1 VDLLQKFQKNWG
13 GELTKEQY
21 DIYIENR
28 NHNPHKIDYLY
39 RCLYT
44 GAGEEYQLEGQF
56 NCSIKELKEL
66 YPGVHHTQ
74 ITLLKALFIS
84 LDEGLNNQPIQD
96 QLLEEFKLYVSNKD
110 LFDTDISKWLLLI
123 ETDSYEE
130 LMEG

>member
-1 VDLLQKFQKNWG
+1 MDLLQKFQKNWG

-84 LDEGLNNQPIQD
+84 LSLFCTKDIFFSSART
-96 QLLEEFKLYVSNKD
+96 LLPVATSSVTFNH
-110 LFDTDISKWLLLI
+110 F
-123 ETDSYEE
+123 
-130 LMEG
+130 